1 MGYIGDVARAAAV
14 ENSSVGTIYLIWYNQ
29 ELPFQAMQA
38 LKLSSV
44 SKFQNDCNE
53 K

>member
-1 MGYIGDVARAAAV
+1 MWHVRQQWRTPYAQ
-14 ENSSVGTIYLIWYNQ
+14 YLIWYQ

-44 SKFQNDCNE
+44 HIEIPK
-53 K
+53 